1 MTTTDATVTKT
12 TTGTGQTTPTLW
24 ATIVRRLT
32 LATLAVAVLLG
43 STLAAAGTASAATT
57 QCGAG
62 RCVVYLSK
70 QETRNLGNGRAPK
83 LPGGLP
89 WQINASYT
97 ALVKGHQF
105 FARQYANRGMCSAFL
120 MSVRPWENQ
129 GYTGYRC

>member
-1 MTTTDATVTKT
+1 MTTTQALATTE
-12 TTGTGQTTPTLW
+12 QSQTPTMW
-24 ATIVRRLT
+24 ATLVKRLT
-32 LATLAVAVLLG
+32 LATIAVAVLLG
-43 STLAAAGTASAATT
+43 ATLAATGTASAATT
-57 QCGAG
+57 RCGDG
-62 RCVVYLSK
+62 RCAVYLSK
-70 QETRNLGNGRAPK
+70 QETRDLGNGRAPK

-89 WQINASYT
+89 WQINVSYT